1 MHANQLQMRPVRPAV
16 HGNGGRHALPAKVA
30 VRRVRAEAWLVA
42 AGCVG
47 AALAGVATA
56 AWAVPYAM
64 SQRATPAVGGELA
77 LVIIAGIVGW
87 YAGIGCGA
95 LVLRVRYRRRK
106 GGAQK

>member
-16 HGNGGRHALPAKVA
+16 HGNGRRHALPAKVA
-30 VRRVRAEAWLVA
+30 VRRLRAEAWLVA
-42 AGCVG
+42 AGCIG

-77 LVIIAGIVGW
+77 LVIIAGIAGW

-95 LVLRVRYRRRK
+95 LVLWARYRRRK
-106 GGAQK
+106 GGIK

>member
-1 MHANQLQMRPVRPAV
+1 MHANQLQVRQVRPAV
-16 HGNGGRHALPAKVA
+16 HGNGGRHALPANVA
-30 VRRVRAEAWLVA
+30 VRRVRAGAWLVA

-77 LVIIAGIVGW
+77 LVIIAGIAGW
-87 YAGIGCGA
+87 YAGIGCAA
-95 LVLRVRYRRRK
+95 LVLRTRYWSWK
-106 GGAQK
+106 GGEKK